1 MSAPIF
7 MYEQLE
13 NLLSQH
19 TLNKFHF
26 FCLAYLDRPHVKADC
41 NSRFL
46 TFDPLKN
53 RKLSKQSA
61 GINPKNKLELYRE
74 GYENYVTTGIWHPI
88 ININENQQR
97 GFDKVSEALRLDIAS
112 ILNLKAGE
120 VSTDFPRHFL
130 RNGYLGWH
138 RQGDVGYT
146 AELSFSERTGREGS
160 YLGLCHNGEFEFLED
175 RRISLNIYPK
185 TYFSCIDSMN
195 SNRISLY
202 YSFQER
208 K

>member
-1 MSAPIF
+1 

-19 TLNKFHF
+19 TLNRFHF

-41 NSRFL
+41 NSKFL
-46 TFDPLKN
+46 TFDPLKS
-53 RKLSKQSA
+53 RKLSNMSA
-61 GINPKNKLELYRE
+61 GIHPEYKLELYRQ
-74 GYENYVTTGIWHPI
+74 GYENYLATGIWHPI
-88 ININENQQR
+88 LNINENQQR
-97 GFDKVSEALRLDIAS
+97 GFDKISEAMRLDIAS
-112 ILNLKAGE
+112 ILNLNAGE

-138 RQGDVGYT
+138 RGGDTGYT
-146 AELSFSERTGREGS
+146 AELSFSERPGRDGS
-160 YLGLCHNGEFEFLED
+160 YLGLHHNKETVILED

-185 TYFSCIDSMN
+185 TYFSCIDSAN

-202 YSFQER
+202 YSFLER